1 MLIFCLCETRG
12 GGGDLK
18 IVSKTWKMS
27 SCFKLRIS
35 EIFAPEA
42 ILIFGKLC
50 QQSWLSIQTFEVLT
64 VDSVIIFQNNYFYK
78 YSRTIIALYWP
89 SLGSHIPGVLR
100 GVTELLIWNPNHR
113 QRSLPILTQIDQII
127 TTLQTRINTK
137 YSIYFIE
144 EQESRFCYFGRMR
157 GGGEAWPFF
166 GGISF
171 ENIGPVKI
179 KIFRSF
185 SFSSKRPEPP

>member
-1 MLIFCLCETRG
+1 MCKIKCAHILSLWDKG
-12 GGGDLK
+12 GGGGGFR
-18 IVSKTWKMS
+18 IVSKTWKKS
-27 SCFKLRIS
+27 SCFKFWIS
-35 EIFAPEA
+35 EIFFPEA

-50 QQSWLSIQTFEVLT
+50 QQSWLSIQTFGVLT
-64 VDSVIIFQNNYFYK
+64 VDIVIIFQKNYFYK
-78 YSRTIIALYWP
+78 YSWTIIALYLA

-144 EQESRFCYFGRMR
+144 EQELKILLFRENE
-157 GGGEAWPFF
+157 GGGMA
-166 GGISF
+166 
-171 ENIGPVKI
+171 VA
-179 KIFRSF
+179 
-185 SFSSKRPEPP
+185 

>member
-1 MLIFCLCETRG
+1 
-12 GGGDLK
+12 
-18 IVSKTWKMS
+18 MS

-100 GVTELLIWNPNHR
+100 GVTELLSWNPNHR

-127 TTLQTRINTK
+127 TTFQTRINTK

-144 EQESRFCYFGRMR
+144 EQELKILLFRENEEEGGYGRCLGEFGLRILVL
-157 GGGEAWPFF
+157 W
-166 GGISF
+166 
-171 ENIGPVKI
+171 KL
-179 KIFRSF
+179 FRSV
-185 SFSSKRPEPP
+185 SFSSNRPEPHE

>member
-1 MLIFCLCETRG
+1 MCKIKCAHILSLWDREGGRG
-12 GGGDLK
+12 GNSK

-27 SCFKLRIS
+27 SCFT

-127 TTLQTRINTK
+127 TTLQTWINTK

-144 EQESRFCYFGRMR
+144 EQKLKILLFRENE
-157 GGGEAWPFF
+157 GGVWPLL
-166 GGISF
+166 GGIWF

-179 KIFRSF
+179 
-185 SFSSKRPEPP
+185 

>member
-1 MLIFCLCETRG
+1 MCSYFVSVRQGGGGG

-50 QQSWLSIQTFEVLT
+50 QQSWLSIIQTFEVLT

-78 YSRTIIALYWP
+78 YSRTIIPLYWP
-89 SLGSHIPGVLR
+89 SLGSYIPGVLR

-144 EQESRFCYFGRMR
+144 EQKLKILLFRENE
-157 GGGEAWPFF
+157 GGGMAVAW
-166 GGISF
+166 GNLVWEYWSC
-171 ENIGPVKI
+171 ENLNI
-179 KIFRSF
+179 
-185 SFSSKRPEPP
+185 

>member
-1 MLIFCLCETRG
+1 MLIFCLCETR

-50 QQSWLSIQTFEVLT
+50 QQSWLSIIQTFEVLT

-78 YSRTIIALYWP
+78 YSRTIIPLYWP
-89 SLGSHIPGVLR
+89 SLGSYIPGVLR

-144 EQESRFCYFGRMR
+144 EQKLKILLFRENEGGYGRCLGEFGLRILVLWKFKYLEVFLSVVIDR
-157 GGGEAWPFF
+157 NPHE
-166 GGISF
+166 
-171 ENIGPVKI
+171 
-179 KIFRSF
+179 
-185 SFSSKRPEPP
+185 